1 MVEDIKE
8 DEEED
13 VTMTVVMER
22 REGKVVEKRE
32 GEVVETMVL
41 GQERDVVEEER
52 ECAQVYTSVI
62 MHISTHIYWLNINV
76 SKAEQRL
83 IAIHETV

>member
-41 GQERDVVEEER
+41 GQERDMVEEER
-52 ECAQVYTSVI
+52 EEIVI
-62 MHISTHIYWLNINV
+62 
-76 SKAEQRL
+76 
-83 IAIHETV
+83 